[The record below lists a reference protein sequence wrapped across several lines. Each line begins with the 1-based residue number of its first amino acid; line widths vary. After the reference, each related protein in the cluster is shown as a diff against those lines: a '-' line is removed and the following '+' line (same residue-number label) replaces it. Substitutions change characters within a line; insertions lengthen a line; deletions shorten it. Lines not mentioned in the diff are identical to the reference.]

1 MTFVFVQY
9 WFSLL
14 QIILGY
20 IWGGAFLSARPIH
33 YKFYDMER
41 LGYDKYCGKYK
52 YDFFDLN
59 IIRYRIQNTFLNRVD
74 DKVYSRLKLYKIQR
88 NEKKGR

>member
-1 MTFVFVQY
+1 MFKFIASIIEMMFFFVQY
-9 WFSLL
+9 WFLLL

-20 IWGGAFLSARPIH
+20 IWGRAFLSASPIY
-33 YKFYDMER
+33 YKFYDMKI
-41 LGYDKYCGKYK
+41 LGYDTYSGKYK

-74 DKVYSRLKLYKIQR
+74 DKVYS
-88 NEKKGR
+88 